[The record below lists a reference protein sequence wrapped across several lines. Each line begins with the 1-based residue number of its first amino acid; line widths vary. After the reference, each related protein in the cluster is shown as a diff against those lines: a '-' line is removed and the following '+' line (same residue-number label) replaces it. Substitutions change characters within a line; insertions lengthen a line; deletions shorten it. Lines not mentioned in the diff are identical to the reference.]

1 MSKKYEINVK
11 SRDTFGKCPSRRARK
26 VGMIPAN
33 IYMHGAACRPV
44 LVNAIEWKAIPNRE
58 ISLIGLVEGENK
70 NMALIREI
78 QVDALKNIVLHIDF
92 QAVRMD
98 EKIHAT
104 VKVHPAP
111 NVEPIGIVHGGI
123 LEQPLHSIEVS
134 CVPNALPDAIL
145 IDLSKLEVDHSIHV
159 KDLIMPEGVVAVTDA
174 DAVVFHM
181 IKPST
186 AEATAT
192 PAAAAAP
199 AAAAKAPAAKAA
211 APAAKAAAP
220 AAKAGAKPAAAKPAA
235 KPAAK
240 K

>member
-11 SRDTFGKCPSRRARK
+11 SRDTFGKCASRRARK
-26 VGMIPAN
+26 AGMIPAN
-33 IYMHGAACRPV
+33 IYMHGEACRPV
-44 LVNAIEWKAIPNRE
+44 LVDAIAWKALPNRE
-58 ISLIGLVEGENK
+58 ISLIGLNEGEVK
-70 NMALIREI
+70 NVALIREI

-104 VKVHPAP
+104 VSIHPAP
-111 NVEPIGIVHGGI
+111 GADPVGIAHGGI
-123 LEQPLHSIEVS
+123 LEQPLHTIEVS
-134 CVPNALPDAIL
+134 CVPNALPDSIL
-145 IDLSKLEVDHSIHV
+145 IDLSKLEVDHSVHV

-192 PAAAAAP
+192 AATAAP
-199 AAAAKAPAAKAA
+199 AAKVAAPAAKAA
-211 APAAKAAAP
+211 APAAKAAAKP
-220 AAKAGAKPAAAKPAA
+220 AAKAPAA

-240 K
+240 AAKK